1 MTVDESRVAGLQA
14 ALDICKLRGARP
26 LAAGVWAFSGPCFH
40 ASLEY
45 VLLVYLVCQKS
56 D

>member
-26 LAAGVWAFSGPCFH
+26 LAAGVVASSGPCFQ
-40 ASLEY
+40 ALLEY
-45 VLLVYLVCQKS
+45 VLLVYLACQLS